1 MKNTQLNDFF
11 SNLAHKPY
19 CSDELLYGL
28 KIRPKATAIK
38 MQYIQ
43 GNQPCILHYFFF
55 DIDRPEAVMAWHDEN
70 LPMPYWTAQTK
81 KNGHAHICYK
91 LEIPLCTSEFGSQ
104 KAIAYASKIQA
115 GLANKLG
122 ADVGYSH
129 LITKNPFHKD
139 WRIEFWTEQAYTLD
153 YLADFVD
160 LPKKLSKKQ
169 EQLGLGRNCT
179 LFNTV
184 RKWAY
189 EAIREHRSGVYD
201 IWYTE
206 VLKCCHEAN
215 NTFLQPLPFSE
226 IKATAKSIAIYC
238 WKNDAYCYQEFIE
251 RQRIKGKLG
260 AEKANNTRKANKLGG
275 KARSQ
280 TYDGLRKKAIAMSL
294 KGYKNTQISD
304 LLGVSRRTVINWMK
318 LKESTN

>member
-1 MKNTQLNDFF
+1 MLQNMKNIQLNDFF

-28 KIRPKATAIK
+28 KIRPKTTAIK

-43 GNQPCILHYFFF
+43 GNQPCMLHYFFF
-55 DIDRPEAVMAWHDEN
+55 DIDRSEAVMAWHDEN
-70 LPMPYWTAQTK
+70 LPQPYWTAQNP

-104 KAIAYASKIQA
+104 KAIAFASKVQA

-129 LITKNPFHKD
+129 LITKNPFHQD
-139 WRIEFWTEQAYTLD
+139 WRIEFWSERAYTLD
-153 YLADFVD
+153 YLADFVE

-169 EQLGLGRNCT
+169 EVLGLGRNCT

-189 EAIREHRSGVYD
+189 KAIRKHRGSIYD
-201 IWYTE
+201 NWYTE
-206 VLKCCHEAN
+206 VLKRCHEAN
-215 NTFLQPLPFSE
+215 NAFLEPLPYSE
-226 IKATAKSIAIYC
+226 IKATAKSIATYC
-238 WKNDAYCYQEFIE
+238 WKNDAYCYQEFID
-251 RQRIKGKLG
+251 RQRRKGQ
-260 AEKANNTRKANKLGG
+260 LGG
-275 KARSQ
+275 IKSSSSKGGIARSNL
-280 TYDGLRKKAIAMSL
+280 YKDLRHEAYLLKAQGKTVTEISKL
-294 KGYKNTQISD
+294 LSISRPSVYKYLMED
-304 LLGVSRRTVINWMK
+304 
-318 LKESTN
+318 

>member
-1 MKNTQLNDFF
+1 VKNIQLSDFF
-11 SNLAHKPY
+11 ENLAHKPY
-19 CSDELLYGL
+19 CADELLYGL
-28 KIRPKATAIK
+28 QIRPKKTAIN

-43 GNQPCILHYFFF
+43 GNQPCMLHYFFF
-55 DIDRPEAVMAWHDEN
+55 DIDRSDAVMAWHDEN
-70 LPMPYWTAQTK
+70 LPMPYWTAQTQ

-139 WRIEFWTEQAYTLD
+139 WRVTFWSEQAYTLD
-153 YLADFVD
+153 YLADFVE

-169 EQLGLGRNCT
+169 EVSGLGRNCT
-179 LFNTV
+179 LFENA

-189 EAIREHRSGVYD
+189 KAVRDYFHHHSSLTWERAVLAYIEALNREF
-201 IWYTE
+201 
-206 VLKCCHEAN
+206 EA
-215 NTFLQPLPFSE
+215 PLPYSE
-226 IKATAKSIAIYC
+226 VKATAKSIANYC
-238 WKNDAYCYQEFIE
+238 WKKFSHAGFSEWQSNNVKRANV
-251 RQRIKGKLG
+251 KGACSK
-260 AEKANNTRKANKLGG
+260 GG

-280 TYDGLRKKAIAMSL
+280 
-294 KGYKNTQISD
+294 QFSD
-304 LLGVSRRTVINWMK
+304 LRQQALQLHIDGMNNTKIAEHLKVSRKTITRWINRIIVQ
-318 LKESTN
+318 

>member
-1 MKNTQLNDFF
+1 MKNIQLNDFF

-19 CSDELLYGL
+19 CSDELLHGL
-28 KIRPKATAIK
+28 KIRPKTTAIK

-43 GNQPCILHYFFF
+43 GNQPCMLHYFFF
-55 DIDRPEAVMAWHDEN
+55 DIDRSEAVMAWHDEN
-70 LPMPYWTAQTK
+70 LPNPYWTAQNP

-104 KAIAYASKIQA
+104 KAIAYASKVQA

-139 WRIEFWTEQAYTLD
+139 WRIEFWSEQAYTLD
-153 YLADFVD
+153 YLADFVE
-160 LPKKLSKKQ
+160 LPKKLTKKQ

-179 LFNTV
+179 LFNNT

-189 EAIREHRSGVYD
+189 KAVREYRGSVYD

-206 VLKCCHEAN
+206 VLKRCHEAN
-215 NTFLQPLPFSE
+215 NEFLEPLPYSE
-226 IKATAKSIAIYC
+226 IKATAKSIAKYC
-238 WKNDAYCYQEFIE
+238 WNNFSETGFSNWQS
-251 RQRIKGKLG
+251 
-260 AEKANNTRKANKLGG
+260 EKAKLANNRGACSLGGRARSQQFNDLRQQALQLHIQGFNNTRLAEH
-275 KARSQ
+275 
-280 TYDGLRKKAIAMSL
+280 L
-294 KGYKNTQISD
+294 K
-304 LLGVSRRTVINWMK
+304 VSRKTITRW
-318 LKESTN
+318 LKQVVMQ